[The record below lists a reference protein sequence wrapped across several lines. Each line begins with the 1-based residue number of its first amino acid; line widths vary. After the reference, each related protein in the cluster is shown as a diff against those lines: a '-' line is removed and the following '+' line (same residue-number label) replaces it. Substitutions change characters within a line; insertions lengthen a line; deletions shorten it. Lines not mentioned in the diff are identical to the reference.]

1 MGKSE
6 HLGEFEQLALLAVL
20 RLGKEAYGAR
30 IQDELETQAGRDAS
44 VSSIYITLTR
54 LEDKGMVSSW
64 MGPPTDRRGGKARR
78 YFKVDPPGLAAL
90 AESRAR
96 LLGMWDGVEA
106 RLDDGAS

>member
-20 RLGKEAYGAR
+20 RLGGDAYGAR
-30 IQDELETQAGRDAS
+30 IQNELEAQGGREAS

-54 LEDKGMVSSW
+54 LETKGLVSSW
-64 MGPPTDRRGGKARR
+64 MGPPTDERGGKARR
-78 YFKVDPPGLAAL
+78 YFKAEPAGVAAL
-90 AESRAR
+90 AESRER

-106 RLDDGAS
+106 HLEKGRS